1 MRGYLIR
8 RHRPT
13 EQVSDNTVVRCMAVP
28 ALPSGEESV
37 IVKQVT
43 SVVFNQSGSSGES
56 QRLLNEWACLEFL
69 ATLPGDPGYGP
80 RLFGSDRSHNVLVLE
95 DLGQN
100 RSVEDA
106 LPGIESESAQRS
118 LVGVGGLLGRMQV
131 AAFGREE
138 ESAATQSRLGTESP
152 HSATSLTE
160 WPSPMTFVPFGK
172 TTRQPRLSAG
182 YSTSDCRA

>member
-118 LVGVGGLLGRMQV
+118 LVGVGGLLGRMK
-131 AAFGREE
+131 
-138 ESAATQSRLGTESP
+138 
-152 HSATSLTE
+152 
-160 WPSPMTFVPFGK
+160 W
-172 TTRQPRLSAG
+172 RLSVEKKSSLRPNLDSG
-182 YSTSDCRA
+182 QNPLIRLRPLRNGPLR